1 MSKISYFLPGK
12 SWTDLYISMFAKT
25 HKLRIYASSL
35 HVFWIVS
42 RILAAKPPINS
53 GEKLTVDVDVFKA
66 PCFARQEIHRKNPP
80 ICPSETQE
88 IHRNP
93 RSLLEFYHVFNHVLP
108 EYHQFL
114 LFFSTCLN
122 IFLEQKFPSI
132 SPPLLWWCFPI
143 FVHRFSLRKSIFSPF
158 FHHFSRKSPKKCW
171 KIPAKISGR
180 SFAAAQ
186 SAWPPW
192 AGSSP
197 GGWPPA
203 AWSPSPGSVRARW
216 WPGGDSYFIWLMMVN
231 DG

>member
-158 FHHFSRKSPKKCW
+158 FHHFFTIFPGNPPKNAEKYQRKSPVVL
-171 KIPAKISGR
+171 
-180 SFAAAQ
+180 
-186 SAWPPW
+186 
-192 AGSSP
+192 SP
-197 GGWPPA
+197 RRKVHDLLGPA
-203 AWSPSPGSVRARW
+203 ALREDGHRPLGVRALARC
-216 WPGGDSYFIWLMMVN
+216 GLGDGRVEIVISS
-231 DG
+231 G